1 MEASFISSDFWFSAL
16 LCYIFSKKA
25 DCFQCPYNLQV
36 SQNLLHYMFFR
47 ITVEKKNRN
56 GNHIF
61 SWLFESNH
69 TLNISGY
76 LTEYE
81 EDKQEVLFCLFD
93 PNLVM
98 SCSC

>member
-1 MEASFISSDFWFSAL
+1 MSLQFASITEPFA
-16 LCYIFSKKA
+16 
-25 DCFQCPYNLQV
+25 
-36 SQNLLHYMFFR
+36 YMFFR

-69 TLNISGY
+69 TLNKSEY

-93 PNLVM
+93 PSLVM

>member
-1 MEASFISSDFWFSAL
+1 MSLQFASITEPFAL
-16 LCYIFSKKA
+16 YVLPNNSW
-25 DCFQCPYNLQV
+25 
-36 SQNLLHYMFFR
+36 
-47 ITVEKKNRN
+47 KKNRN

-69 TLNISGY
+69 TLNISEY

>member
-1 MEASFISSDFWFSAL
+1 MSLQFASITEPFAL
-16 LCYIFSKKA
+16 YVLPNNSW
-25 DCFQCPYNLQV
+25 
-36 SQNLLHYMFFR
+36 
-47 ITVEKKNRN
+47 KKNRN
-56 GNHIF
+56 ENPIF

-69 TLNISGY
+69 TLNISEY

>member
-1 MEASFISSDFWFSAL
+1 MEITFL
-16 LCYIFSKKA
+16 A
-25 DCFQCPYNLQV
+25 DYFC
-36 SQNLLHYMFFR
+36 
-47 ITVEKKNRN
+47 
-56 GNHIF
+56 
-61 SWLFESNH
+61 NH
-69 TLNISGY
+69 TLNISEY